1 MARSAPHSVDAHV
14 GNRIRTRRKMRGLGQ
29 VALAQRIGVT
39 FQQIQKYEMGANR
52 VSASKLYD
60 IARALQTPVAW
71 FFEGLS
77 LAYSDDGA
85 EGEISELAVVDSF
98 LRTPEGVELVRFFP
112 RLTNRERRGLIALVR
127 EVAAEDMS
135 PVGG

>member
-1 MARSAPHSVDAHV
+1 MVKLNPHSVDAHV
-14 GNRIRTRRKMRGLGQ
+14 GNRIRTRRKLRGLGQ

-71 FFEGLS
+71 FFEGLN
-77 LAYSDDGA
+77 LETDAAGDNADM
-85 EGEISELAVVDSF
+85 SELAVVDSF
-98 LRTPEGVELVRFFP
+98 LRTPEGVELVKFFP
-112 RLTNRERRGLIALVR
+112 RLTHRERRGLIALVR
-127 EVAAEDMS
+127 EVAAEDMA
-135 PVGG
+135 VTK

>member
-1 MARSAPHSVDAHV
+1 LARLTPHSVDSHV
-14 GNRIRTRRKMRGLGQ
+14 GNRIRTRRKLRGLGQ

-77 LAYSDDGA
+77 LAYSDDP
-85 EGEISELAVVDSF
+85 EGGDLGELALVDSF
-98 LRTPEGVELVRFFP
+98 LRTPEGVELVKFVP
-112 RLTNRERRGLIALVR
+112 RLTHRERRGLIALVR
-127 EVAAEDMS
+127 EVAAEDQ
-135 PVGG
+135 VTVD

>member
-1 MARSAPHSVDAHV
+1 MVKLNPHSVDVHV
-14 GNRIRTRRKMRGLGQ
+14 GGRIRARRKLRGLGQ

-71 FFEGLS
+71 FFEGLN
-77 LAYSDDGA
+77 LAEDDEAASGA
-85 EGEISELAVVDSF
+85 GELAVVDGF
-98 LRTPEGVELVRFFP
+98 LRTSEGVELVKFFP
-112 RLTNRERRGLIALVR
+112 RLTHRERRGLIALVR
-127 EVAAEDMS
+127 EVAAEDAET
-135 PVGG
+135 V

>member
-1 MARSAPHSVDAHV
+1 MARLTPHTVDAHV
-14 GNRIRTRRKMRGLGQ
+14 GSRIRTRRKLRGLGQ

-71 FFEGLS
+71 FFEGLNLS
-77 LAYSDDGA
+77 QNDDDL
-85 EGEISELAVVDSF
+85 EGELSELAVVDTF

-112 RLTNRERRGLIALVR
+112 RLSSRERRGLIALVR
-127 EVAAEDMS
+127 EVAAEDVS
-135 PVGG
+135 PAFN

>member
-1 MARSAPHSVDAHV
+1 MAKPTPHSVDSHV
-14 GNRIRTRRKMRGLGQ
+14 GARIRTRRKLRGLGQ

-71 FFEGLS
+71 FFEGLN
-77 LAYSDDGA
+77 LAEDDDGA
-85 EGEISELAVVDSF
+85 TGDLRELAVVDEF
-98 LRTPEGVELVRFFP
+98 LRTPEGVELVKFFP
-112 RLTNRERRGLIALVR
+112 RLSHRERRGLIALVR
-127 EVAAEDMS
+127 EVAAEDQTAA
-135 PVGG
+135 G